1 MEKTRKN
8 ESPPAVVAG
17 HLLVSAIMA
26 ALLVVAGLS
35 GGETVVE
42 TIVEESRF
50 TESAITDSTAGSI
63 AALGPSPRTIFPDLA
78 LAETVGERKKTFLNF
93 MQDYVDEQNHL
104 ITLDRLRLTAI
115 DETLRN
121 GGALT
126 VSSRDWLLRI
136 ASRYK
141 VAEADFGSRRDWL
154 DELLFRVDVVPTSL
168 ALAQAANE
176 SAWGTSRFAREGN
189 NVFGQWC
196 FDPGCGIVPKQR
208 RSGATH
214 EVRRFATLRDAMAAY
229 FRNINTNANY
239 QFFRELRQTMK
250 SQRRELDSLV
260 LAFGL
265 NRYSAR
271 GRGYVEELQT
281 IIVQNNLAA
290 RDGDYA
296 AAISMLD

>member
-8 ESPPAVVAG
+8 ELLPAFVAE
-17 HLLVSAIMA
+17 HLLVTIVTAG
-26 ALLVVAGLS
+26 LLVFAGWITS
-35 GGETVVE
+35 ETM
-42 TIVEESRF
+42 VEEPEVAELTIS
-50 TESAITDSTAGSI
+50 EALST
-63 AALGPSPRTIFPDLA
+63 PSPSPQTVFPDLS
-78 LAETVGERKKTFLNF
+78 LAETVGERKRMFLDF
-93 MQDYVDEQNHL
+93 IQDYVDEQNHL
-104 ITLDRLRLTAI
+104 ITLDRLRLIAM

-126 VSSRDWLLRI
+126 ASSRDWLLDI
-136 ASRYK
+136 AVRYE
-141 VAEADFGSRRDWL
+141 VAETDYGTRQAWL
-154 DELLFRVDVVPTSL
+154 DELLFRVDIVPASL

-196 FDPGCGIVPKQR
+196 FDPGCGIVPAQR

-214 EVRRFATLRDAMAAY
+214 EVRSFTTLHDAMEAY
-229 FRNINTNANY
+229 FLNINTHPSY

-250 SQRRELDSLV
+250 LQQRELDSLV

-265 NRYSAR
+265 NRYSQR
-271 GRGYVEELQT
+271 GRNYVDELQT
-281 IIVQNNLAA
+281 IIVQNDLTA

-296 AAISMLD
+296 ATIGMLN